1 MQRLAATSTV
11 RASGLNRPAVSPAL
25 AQVPNLLTVSRLALA
40 AAFFA
45 SLELARRPIHD
56 EAWLVS
62 AAAIFALGAI
72 TDALD
77 GWLARRWHVTSVFGR
92 VMDPVAD
99 KVLVIGAFVYLAG
112 PAFLTTVQT
121 VEGGVRPVQA
131 TAVDAWMVVVILG
144 RELIV
149 TSLRAVLESRGVDFA
164 ASLTGKLKMIAQSV
178 AVPTVLGLVAIGS
191 NLTGADP
198 YTLPRP
204 PMPDW
209 INWTIRITVWSTVA
223 ITCASLVP
231 YLTRGWKLLRSG
243 PRENE

>member
-1 MQRLAATSTV
+1 MPAAATT
-11 RASGLNRPAVSPAL
+11 RAGRPRPLVSPAL

-45 SLELARRPIHD
+45 ALELARRPIHD

-62 AAAIFALGAI
+62 AAALFALGAI

-77 GWLARRWHVTSVFGR
+77 GWLARRWNAVSVFGR

-112 PAFLTTVQT
+112 PAFLTTVKT
-121 VEGGVRPVQA
+121 SEGGMRPVQA
-131 TAVDAWMVVVILG
+131 TAVDAWMVVVILA

-149 TSLRAVLESRGVDFA
+149 TSLRAMLESRGIDFS
-164 ASLTGKLKMIAQSV
+164 ASITGKMKMIAQSV
-178 AVPTVLGLVAIGS
+178 AVPTVLGLVALGS
-191 NLTGADP
+191 NMTGADP

-209 INWTIRITVWSTVA
+209 INWTIQLTVWATVGLTILSA
-223 ITCASLVP
+223 VP
-231 YLTRGWKLLRSG
+231 YVTRGYRLLRQAESDA
-243 PRENE
+243 